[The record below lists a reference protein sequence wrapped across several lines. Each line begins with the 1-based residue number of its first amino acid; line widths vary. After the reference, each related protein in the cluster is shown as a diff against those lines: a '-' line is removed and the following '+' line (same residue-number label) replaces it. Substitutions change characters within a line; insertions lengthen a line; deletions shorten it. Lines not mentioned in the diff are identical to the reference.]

1 MSTTPPAADLPALD
15 RRAAAAVDAHRAAV
29 AAYLETAR
37 ALAEDAWERPWA
49 EGKWTPAQ
57 VTEHLSLGYEALLAE
72 IVEGRPM
79 KAKLPR
85 WRQTLLRWVLLPHI
99 LFHRTFPIRAP
110 APRETRP
117 AEARAP
123 RDEALQ
129 AFAALSERFEAEV
142 AAAGARGFGHL
153 THPYFGAV
161 ALRKALPFV
170 SIHIEHHRRQIAH
183 LA

>member
-1 MSTTPPAADLPALD
+1 MSMTSTAADLPAPD
-15 RRAAAAVDAHRAAV
+15 RRAAAALEAHRAAV

-37 ALAEDAWERPWA
+37 ALAKDAWERPWA

-57 VTEHLSLGYEALLAE
+57 VTEHLSLAYDALLAD

-99 LFHRTFPIRAP
+99 LFHRSFPVRAP

-123 RDEALQ
+123 RDEALR
-129 AFAALSERFEAEV
+129 ALAALSERFEAEV
-142 AAAGARGFGHL
+142 AAAGARGFRHL

-161 ALRKALPFV
+161 DLRKALPFV
-170 SIHIEHHRRQIAH
+170 SVHIEHHRRQIAH